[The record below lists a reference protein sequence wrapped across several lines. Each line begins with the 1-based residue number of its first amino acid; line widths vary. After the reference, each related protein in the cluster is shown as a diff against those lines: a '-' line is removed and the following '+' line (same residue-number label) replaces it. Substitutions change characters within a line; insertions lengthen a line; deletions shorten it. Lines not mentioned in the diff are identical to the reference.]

1 MNSFNSHA
9 KSQATEV
16 FSMVEKSKGNIAEV
30 RKSVDSGS
38 DNNHIISK
46 VKGSLRS
53 SLFVK
58 VNMDGVP
65 IGRKVDLSAYSSYEN
80 LAQALEDMFN
90 ERTTVITGKGEFF
103 LFFILPSSSKENATP
118 VWNRVMFSMLPRFN
132 LLGEY

>member
-1 MNSFNSHA
+1 M
-9 KSQATEV
+9 
-16 FSMVEKSKGNIAEV
+16 
-30 RKSVDSGS
+30 
-38 DNNHIISK
+38 
-46 VKGSLRS
+46 
-53 SLFVK
+53 K
-58 VNMDGVP
+58 VNMDGIA
-65 IGRKVDLSAYSSYEN
+65 IGRKVDLGAHNSYET